1 MFPSIEPDTET
12 AVTVPKVVAGVL
24 VNIARNVKR
33 NAVIEHIAEQVLVGV
48 ARHNHKP
55 VVVRLPTVQHN
66 DIPIPVLSIYIVV
79 CAAHGAL
86 GADNLFDERFE
97 FRTIAGNDESVRDIL
112 HNVAVFVLEIAH
124 LIRENAERVLKDR
137 KSVV

>member
-12 AVTVPKVVAGVL
+12 AVTVPKVVARML

-97 FRTIAGNDESVRDIL
+97 FRTSATYSITSPFSSLKLRTLFERTPSASSSVL
-112 HNVAVFVLEIAH
+112 ALPV
-124 LIRENAERVLKDR
+124 
-137 KSVV
+137 SSP